1 MTRNNGLEASLPN
14 PNTSYCYNKNK
25 QYPRSIHSTKAPE
38 KKLSYHN
45 YGWVHSYGWVT
56 WLGSRAQ
63 SQQLYRKIPH
73 PNTSSCY
80 NEKKQ
85 YHRSLDPQSKHK
97 LLLQFAEPCAQ
108 RRRRQ
113 CAPTL
118 FLNFPKALARRNAR
132 KRLNPPPPLGHG
144 VLDSNFKFLL
154 VFVRS

>member
-1 MTRNNGLEASLPN
+1 MKRNNGLEASLPN

-63 SQQLYRKIPH
+63 SQQQYRKIPN

-85 YHRSLDPQSKHK
+85 YHRSLDPQSNTSYCYNSPNLVPNGVADNVLRHCFKI
-97 LLLQFAEPCAQ
+97 LLKPWPDGM
-108 RRRRQ
+108 RVSD
-113 CAPTL
+113 
-118 FLNFPKALARRNAR
+118 
-132 KRLNPPPPLGHG
+132 PPPPPGHG
-144 VLDSNFKFLL
+144 VMDSQFKFLTG
-154 VFVRS
+154 FAKS